1 MNLKDKSI
9 FGTQKNWWAFSTHEK
24 ALEINPQ
31 RASVPFISMLVSFH
45 NGTGLNLAHKMSGD
59 HVRPW

>member
-1 MNLKDKSI
+1 MNLTDKSI
-9 FGTQKNWWAFSTHEK
+9 FGTQKNWWSFSTHEK

-31 RASVPFISMLVSFH
+31 RASVPFISMLASFP
-45 NGTGLNLAHKMSGD
+45 NGTGLDLAHRLSGD